1 MTRTLLLAS
10 AAIGLS
16 MISPGGAGAA
26 DYAKPFNW
34 SGFYVGL
41 HAGWLNGDVTV
52 HEELE
57 LTPGGNISGSVFGA
71 LAGYTFPYSPVA
83 PWTLGVEADLGWAD
97 VHGRG
102 IEGPPIFDCNAD
114 YLYDLNWD
122 AHLRLRAGL
131 PMGTLTPFLAAGIAV
146 ADLNIRE
153 TCGGPSDLGGI
164 YTGGTIGAGL
174 DLNASPNMM
183 VRGEVLYDFYGRK
196 QYDDFSAD
204 FTAWTGRVAVVWRL
218 P

>member
-16 MISPGGAGAA
+16 MMSPGGAGAA
-26 DYAKPFNW
+26 DYGRPFNW

-41 HAGWLNGDVTV
+41 HAGWLNGDVTI
-52 HEELE
+52 HEEFQAAE
-57 LTPGGNISGSVFGA
+57 GGNISGSVIGA
-71 LAGYTFPYSPVA
+71 LAGYTFPYSPIA

-97 VHGRG
+97 AHGTG
-102 IEGPPIFDCNAD
+102 GAQPVDVCPD

-131 PMGTLTPFLAAGIAV
+131 PMGTVTPFVAAGIAV
-146 ADLNIRE
+146 ADLNIKDGCSSK
-153 TCGGPSDLGGI
+153 TGGI

-174 DLNASPNMM
+174 DLNASSNMM
-183 VRGEVLYDFYGRK
+183 LRGEVLYDFYGRK

-204 FTAWTGRVAVVWRL
+204 FTAWTGRVAVIWRL